1 MYSRKGS
8 KRETMVKKELV
19 KFIREARRR
28 GYDDYQIREPLIKQG
43 WASEEVEQAFAALQ
57 PKYKH
62 KNRVVLYLDSKLLRK
77 LELRAKKNMFT
88 LSEQIEDIL
97 RRSALNLRR
106 GLGREKL
113 EDAFIRFFS
122 RKKR

>member
-1 MYSRKGS
+1 M
-8 KRETMVKKELV
+8 MNKELIQ
-19 KFIREARRR
+19 FIREARRR
-28 GYDDYQIREPLIKQG
+28 GYDDYQIREPLIKKG
-43 WASEEVEQAFAALQ
+43 WTSDDIEKAFATLQ

-62 KNRVVLYLDSKLLRK
+62 KNRVVLYLDSRLLRK
-77 LELRAKKNMFT
+77 LELRAKRNMFT

-106 GLGREKL
+106 GFGREKL

-122 RKKR
+122 RKRR